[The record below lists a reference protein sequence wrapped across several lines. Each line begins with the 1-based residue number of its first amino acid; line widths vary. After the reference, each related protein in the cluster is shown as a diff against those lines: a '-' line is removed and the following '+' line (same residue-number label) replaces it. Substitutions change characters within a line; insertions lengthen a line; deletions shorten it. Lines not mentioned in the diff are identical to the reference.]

1 MAAVEEQQHAGAMEE
16 DSEPTEAEKAQME
29 MRKRIMK
36 IMMDPNLTD
45 AEKAQRR
52 QDLMSGKW
60 SEDQDEK
67 PGEQLA
73 DPGHSTTPLPHS
85 TTDTSLLTLAISIT
99 CLL

>member
-29 MRKRIMK
+29 LRKRIMK
-36 IMMDPNLTD
+36 IMMNPNLSD

-60 SEDQDEK
+60 SEDQEDK

-73 DPGHSTTPLPHS
+73 DPGHKTSPLPR
-85 TTDTSLLTLAISIT
+85 DDNLI
-99 CLL
+99 